1 MADKNEHATVFDYLT
16 WRGDLTFA
24 QDGFNEVDNL
34 ILCIISYINFKK
46 ISRLWSTDP
55 ADAMT
60 MGEVCAFLTSEDEQ
74 LGLSEE
80 DYIPLMRAAAKT
92 KRFGGVKLFAYE
104 SSHDDVR
111 EMQFNAVTFLLP
123 DESIFVAFMGTDR
136 SFAGWKEDFNMSFLE
151 AVPAQMRAIAYTTEI
166 ARACPD
172 RTLRIG
178 GHSKGGNLAI
188 YSAVK
193 CAQAVQQRIVGVY
206 NNDGPGFLNDLSA
219 TVEHQRIAERIH
231 TVVPQSSVV
240 GMLLE
245 HEKNVQVVHSTYE
258 GIMQHDGFS
267 WEVKGTQFVHLDD
280 FSREGK
286 LFDETIDAW
295 ADALSPQQREG
306 FSDALY
312 EVLTATGART
322 LSELG
327 GEKLK
332 SAVSILKSY
341 KSLDRET
348 RDALSDSFKL
358 LLHMGAKSVL
368 ESAQGE
374 QEREM
379 EQLRAALRQ
388 QKKKL
393 PEKR

>member
-1 MADKNEHATVFDYLT
+1 MANILDYLD
-16 WRGDLTFA
+16 WRGDLTLA
-24 QDGFNEVDNL
+24 VSPFNEVDALLLAELSFIEFEGIVPPPELGRGLRLRDAAEAFFARRKNRRTDMGL
-34 ILCIISYINFKK
+34 LVPGDIPAMLRAMAN
-46 ISRLWSTDP
+46 SR
-55 ADAMT
+55 
-60 MGEVCAFLTSEDEQ
+60 
-74 LGLSEE
+74 
-80 DYIPLMRAAAKT
+80 
-92 KRFGGVKLFAYE
+92 RFGDLLINAFEERIDEALEQQFA
-104 SSHDDVR
+104 
-111 EMQFNAVTFLLP
+111 AVTLDLGDGTVYVSFR
-123 DESIFVAFMGTDR
+123 GTDDTLG
-136 SFAGWKEDFNMSFLE
+136 GWKENLNMSFLAE
-151 AVPAQMRAIAYTTEI
+151 VPAQERAVEYLARI
-166 ARACPD
+166 ARQYPD
-172 RTLRIG
+172 RKLRVG

-193 CAQAVQQRIVGVY
+193 CPQEIQDRIVGVY
-206 NNDGPGFLNDLSA
+206 NNDGPGFLSDLSA
-219 TVEHQRIAERIH
+219 TAEHRRIAGRIH

-267 WEVKGTQFVHLDD
+267 WEVKGTRFVHLDD

-286 LFDETIDAW
+286 LLDETIDAW
-295 ADALSPQQREG
+295 ADALSPQQRES
-306 FSDALY
+306 FADALY

-348 RDALSDSFKL
+348 REALSGALKL
-358 LLHMGAKSVL
+358 LLRIGAKNVL

-379 EQLRAALRQ
+379 ERLRATLRQ

-393 PEKR
+393 PEKQ

>member
-1 MADKNEHATVFDYLT
+1 MANILDYLD
-16 WRGDLTFA
+16 WRGDLTLSVSP
-24 QDGFNEVDNL
+24 FNEVDAL
-34 ILCIISYINFKK
+34 LLAELSFIEFEGIVPPPELGRGLRLRDAARSYFARRKN
-46 ISRLWSTDP
+46 RSTDMGLLVPGDIP
-55 ADAMT
+55 AMLRAM
-60 MGEVCAFLTSEDEQ
+60 ADS
-74 LGLSEE
+74 
-80 DYIPLMRAAAKT
+80 R
-92 KRFGGVKLFAYE
+92 RFGDMMVNAYE
-104 SSHDDVR
+104 ERID
-111 EMQFNAVTFLLP
+111 EALEQQFAAVTIDLGDGTVYVSFR
-123 DESIFVAFMGTDR
+123 GTDDTLV
-136 SFAGWKEDFNMSFLE
+136 GWKENLNMSFLAE
-151 AVPAQMRAIAYTTEI
+151 VPAQERAVGYLERI
-166 ARACPD
+166 ARQYPD
-172 RTLRIG
+172 RFLRVG

-193 CAQAVQQRIVGVY
+193 CAQAVQDRIVAVY

-219 TVEHQRIAERIH
+219 TEAHRRIAERIR

-267 WEVKGTQFVHLDD
+267 WEVKGAQFVHLDD

-286 LFDETIDAW
+286 LLDETIDAW
-295 ADALSPQQREG
+295 ADALSPQQRES
-306 FSDALY
+306 FAEALY

-332 SAVSILKSY
+332 SVVSILRGY

-348 RDALSDSFKL
+348 REALSGALKL
-358 LLHMGAKSVL
+358 LLRLGARSVL
-368 ESAQGE
+368 ESAQDE
-374 QEREM
+374 QEKEM
-379 EQLRAALRQ
+379 EHIRAALRR

-393 PEKR
+393 TEK

>member
-1 MADKNEHATVFDYLT
+1 MANILDYLD
-16 WRGDLTFA
+16 WRGDLTLSVSP
-24 QDGFNEVDNL
+24 FNEVDAL
-34 ILCIISYINFKK
+34 LLAELSFIEFEGIVPPPELGRGLRLRDAARSYFARRKN
-46 ISRLWSTDP
+46 RSTDMGLLVPGDIP
-55 ADAMT
+55 AMLRAM
-60 MGEVCAFLTSEDEQ
+60 ADS
-74 LGLSEE
+74 
-80 DYIPLMRAAAKT
+80 R
-92 KRFGGVKLFAYE
+92 RFGDMMVNAYE
-104 SSHDDVR
+104 ERID
-111 EMQFNAVTFLLP
+111 EALEQQFAAVTIDLGDGTVYVSFR
-123 DESIFVAFMGTDR
+123 GTDDTLV
-136 SFAGWKEDFNMSFLE
+136 GWKENLNMSFLAE
-151 AVPAQMRAIAYTTEI
+151 VPAQERAVGYLERI
-166 ARACPD
+166 ARQYPD
-172 RTLRIG
+172 RSLRVG

-193 CAQAVQQRIVGVY
+193 CTQAVQDRIVAVY

-219 TVEHQRIAERIH
+219 TEAHRRIAERIR

-267 WEVKGTQFVHLDD
+267 WEVKGAQFVHLDD

-286 LFDETIDAW
+286 LLDETIDAW
-295 ADALSPQQREG
+295 AEALSPQQRES
-306 FSDALY
+306 FAEALY

-332 SAVSILKSY
+332 SVVSILRGY

-348 RDALSDSFKL
+348 REALSGALKL
-358 LLHMGAKSVL
+358 LLRLGARSVL
-368 ESAQGE
+368 ESAQDE
-374 QEREM
+374 QEKEM
-379 EQLRAALRQ
+379 EHIRAALRR

-393 PEKR
+393 TEK

>member
-1 MADKNEHATVFDYLT
+1 MANILDYLD
-16 WRGDLTFA
+16 WRGDLTLA
-24 QDGFNEVDNL
+24 QSPFNEVDALLLAELSFIEFEGIVPPPELGRGLRLRDAAEALFARRKNRSTEMGL
-34 ILCIISYINFKK
+34 LVPGDIPAMLRAMAD
-46 ISRLWSTDP
+46 SR
-55 ADAMT
+55 
-60 MGEVCAFLTSEDEQ
+60 
-74 LGLSEE
+74 
-80 DYIPLMRAAAKT
+80 
-92 KRFGGVKLFAYE
+92 RFGDMMVNAFEERIDEALEQQFA
-104 SSHDDVR
+104 
-111 EMQFNAVTFLLP
+111 AVMVDLGDGTVYVSFR
-123 DESIFVAFMGTDR
+123 GTDDTLV
-136 SFAGWKEDFNMSFLE
+136 GWKENLNMSFLAE
-151 AVPAQMRAIAYTTEI
+151 VPAQERAVRYLERI
-166 ARACPD
+166 ARQYPD
-172 RTLRIG
+172 RGLRVG

-193 CAQAVQQRIVGVY
+193 CAETVQNRIVGVY
-206 NNDGPGFLNDLSA
+206 NNDGPGFLSDLSA
-219 TVEHQRIAERIH
+219 TAEHRRIAGRIH

-240 GMLLE
+240 GLLLE

-267 WEVKGTQFVHLDD
+267 WEVKGTRFVHLDD

-286 LFDETIDAW
+286 LLDETIDAW
-295 ADALSPQQREG
+295 ADALSPQQRES
-306 FSDALY
+306 FADAFY

-348 RDALSDSFKL
+348 REALSGALKL
-358 LLHMGAKSVL
+358 LLRIGAKNVL

-374 QEREM
+374 QEKEM
-379 EQLRAALRQ
+379 ERLRATLRQ

-393 PEKR
+393 SGK

>member
-1 MADKNEHATVFDYLT
+1 MENILDYLD
-16 WRGDLTFA
+16 WRGDLTLSA
-24 QDGFNEVDNL
+24 SPFNEVDAL
-34 ILCIISYINFKK
+34 LLAELSFIEFEGIVPPPELGRGLRLRDAASSYFARRKNRRADMGLLVPGDIPAMLRAMAD
-46 ISRLWSTDP
+46 SR
-55 ADAMT
+55 
-60 MGEVCAFLTSEDEQ
+60 
-74 LGLSEE
+74 
-80 DYIPLMRAAAKT
+80 
-92 KRFGGVKLFAYE
+92 RFGDMMVNAFEERIDESLEQQFA
-104 SSHDDVR
+104 
-111 EMQFNAVTFLLP
+111 AVTLDLGDGTVYVSFR
-123 DESIFVAFMGTDR
+123 GTDDTLV
-136 SFAGWKEDFNMSFLE
+136 GWKENLNMSFLAE
-151 AVPAQMRAIAYTTEI
+151 VPAQERAVRYLERI
-166 ARACPD
+166 ARQYPD
-172 RTLRIG
+172 RKLRVG

-193 CAQAVQQRIVGVY
+193 CAQAVQDRIVGVY

-219 TVEHQRIAERIH
+219 TAEHRRIAERIH

-286 LFDETIDAW
+286 LLDETIDAW
-295 ADALSPQQREG
+295 ADALSPQQREV
-306 FSDALY
+306 FADALY

-327 GEKLK
+327 GEKFK
-332 SAVSILKSY
+332 SAVSILKGY

-348 RDALSDSFKL
+348 REALSGALKL
-358 LLHMGAKSVL
+358 LLRIGAKSVL
-368 ESAQGE
+368 ESAQEE
-374 QEREM
+374 QEKEM
-379 EQLRAALRQ
+379 ERLRATLRQ

-393 PEKR
+393 PEKQ

>member
-1 MADKNEHATVFDYLT
+1 MANILDYLD
-16 WRGDLTFA
+16 WRGDLTLSA
-24 QDGFNEVDNL
+24 SPFNEVDAL
-34 ILCIISYINFKK
+34 LLAELSFINFEGIVSPSELGYGLRLRDAAQVYFARRKK
-46 ISRLWSTDP
+46 RGTDMGALVPGDIPTMLRAMANSR
-55 ADAMT
+55 
-60 MGEVCAFLTSEDEQ
+60 
-74 LGLSEE
+74 
-80 DYIPLMRAAAKT
+80 
-92 KRFGGVKLFAYE
+92 RFGDMMINAFEERIDEALEQQFA
-104 SSHDDVR
+104 
-111 EMQFNAVTFLLP
+111 AVTIDLGDGTVYVSFR
-123 DESIFVAFMGTDR
+123 GTDDTLV
-136 SFAGWKEDFNMSFLE
+136 GWKENLNMSFLAE
-151 AVPAQMRAIAYTTEI
+151 VPAQERAAQYLERI
-166 ARACPD
+166 ARQYPD
-172 RTLRIG
+172 RGLRVG

-193 CAQAVQQRIVGVY
+193 CARAVQDRIVGVY

-219 TVEHQRIAERIH
+219 TAEHRRIADRIH

-240 GMLLE
+240 GLLLE

-267 WEVKGTQFVHLDD
+267 WEVRGTQFVHLEE

-286 LFDETIDAW
+286 LWDETIDAW

-306 FSDALY
+306 FADALY

-322 LSELG
+322 LSELS

-348 RDALSDSFKL
+348 REALSGAFKL
-358 LLHMGAKSVL
+358 LLRLGAKNVL
-368 ESAQGE
+368 ESAQEE
-374 QEREM
+374 QEKEM
-379 EQLRAALRQ
+379 ERLRATLRR

-393 PEKR
+393 SEKQ

>member
-1 MADKNEHATVFDYLT
+1 MANILDYLD
-16 WRGDLTFA
+16 WRGDLTLSVSP
-24 QDGFNEVDNL
+24 FNEVDAL
-34 ILCIISYINFKK
+34 LLAELSFIEFEGIVPPPELGRGLRLRDAARSYFARRKN
-46 ISRLWSTDP
+46 RSTDMGLLVPGDIP
-55 ADAMT
+55 AMLRAM
-60 MGEVCAFLTSEDEQ
+60 ADS
-74 LGLSEE
+74 
-80 DYIPLMRAAAKT
+80 R
-92 KRFGGVKLFAYE
+92 RFGDMMVNAYE
-104 SSHDDVR
+104 ERID
-111 EMQFNAVTFLLP
+111 EALEQQFAAVTIDLGDGTVYVSFR
-123 DESIFVAFMGTDR
+123 GTDDTLV
-136 SFAGWKEDFNMSFLE
+136 GWKENLNMSFLPE
-151 AVPAQMRAIAYTTEI
+151 VPAQERAVGYLERI
-166 ARACPD
+166 ARQYPD
-172 RTLRIG
+172 RSLRVG

-193 CAQAVQQRIVGVY
+193 CTQAVQDRIVAVY

-219 TVEHQRIAERIH
+219 TEAHRRIAERIR

-267 WEVKGTQFVHLDD
+267 WEVKGAQFVHLDD

-286 LFDETIDAW
+286 LLDETIDAW
-295 ADALSPQQREG
+295 ADALSPQQRES
-306 FSDALY
+306 FAEALY

-332 SAVSILKSY
+332 SVVSILRGY

-348 RDALSDSFKL
+348 REALSGALKL
-358 LLHMGAKSVL
+358 LLRLGARSVL
-368 ESAQGE
+368 ESAQDE
-374 QEREM
+374 QEKEM
-379 EQLRAALRQ
+379 EHIRAALRR

-393 PEKR
+393 TEK

>member
-1 MADKNEHATVFDYLT
+1 MANILDYLD
-16 WRGDLTFA
+16 WRGDLTLSA
-24 QDGFNEVDNL
+24 SPFNEVDAL
-34 ILCIISYINFKK
+34 LLAELSFIEFEGIVPPPELGRGLRLRDAAEAYFAHRKK
-46 ISRLWSTDP
+46 RSADMGVLVPGDIPAMLRAMADSR
-55 ADAMT
+55 
-60 MGEVCAFLTSEDEQ
+60 
-74 LGLSEE
+74 
-80 DYIPLMRAAAKT
+80 
-92 KRFGGVKLFAYE
+92 RFGDLTVNAFEERIDEALEQQFA
-104 SSHDDVR
+104 
-111 EMQFNAVTFLLP
+111 AVTLDLG
-123 DESIFVAFMGTDR
+123 DGTVFVSFRGTDDTLV
-136 SFAGWKEDFNMSFLE
+136 GWKENLNMSFLAE
-151 AVPAQMRAIAYTTEI
+151 VPAQERAVRYLERI
-166 ARACPD
+166 ARQYPD
-172 RTLRIG
+172 RKLRVG

-193 CAQAVQQRIVGVY
+193 CAEATQDRIVGVY

-219 TVEHQRIAERIH
+219 TAEHRRIADRIH

-245 HEKNVQVVHSTYE
+245 HEKNVQVVHSTYG

-267 WEVKGTQFVHLDD
+267 WEVRGARFVHLND

-286 LFDETIDAW
+286 LFDDTLDAW
-295 ADALSPQQREG
+295 ANALSPQQRES
-306 FSDALY
+306 FADALY

-322 LSELG
+322 LSELS

-332 SAVSILKSY
+332 SAISILKSY

-348 RDALSDSFKL
+348 REALSGAFKL
-358 LLHMGAKSVL
+358 LLRIGAKSVL

-379 EQLRAALRQ
+379 EQLRATLRR

-393 PEKR
+393 SEKR

>member
-1 MADKNEHATVFDYLT
+1 MANILDYLD
-16 WRGDLTFA
+16 WRGDLTLA
-24 QDGFNEVDNL
+24 QSPFNEVDAL
-34 ILCIISYINFKK
+34 LLAELSFIEFEGIVPPPELGRGL
-46 ISRLWSTDP
+46 RLRD
-55 ADAMT
+55 
-60 MGEVCAFLTSEDEQ
+60 
-74 LGLSEE
+74 
-80 DYIPLMRAAAKT
+80 AAKAYFARR
-92 KRFGGVKLFAYE
+92 KNHSDDMGLLVPGDIPAMLRAMANSRRFGDMMINAFEERIDEALEQQFA
-104 SSHDDVR
+104 
-111 EMQFNAVTFLLP
+111 AVTLDLGDGTVYVSFR
-123 DESIFVAFMGTDR
+123 GTDDTLV
-136 SFAGWKEDFNMSFLE
+136 GWKENLNMSFLAE
-151 AVPAQMRAIAYTTEI
+151 VPAQERAIRYLERI
-166 ARACPD
+166 ARQYPD
-172 RTLRIG
+172 RGLRVG

-193 CAQAVQQRIVGVY
+193 CTETVQDRIVGVY
-206 NNDGPGFLNDLSA
+206 NNDGPGFLSDLSA
-219 TVEHQRIAERIH
+219 TAAHRRIADRIR

-267 WEVKGTQFVHLDD
+267 WEVRGTQFVHLDD

-295 ADALSPQQREG
+295 ADALTPQQRES
-306 FSDALY
+306 FADALY
-312 EVLTATGART
+312 EILTATGART

-348 RDALSDSFKL
+348 REALSGAFRL
-358 LLHMGAKSVL
+358 LLRLGAKNVV
-368 ESAQGE
+368 ENAQGE
-374 QEREM
+374 QEKEM
-379 EQLRAALRQ
+379 ERLRAALRQ

>member
-1 MADKNEHATVFDYLT
+1 MANILDYLD
-16 WRGDLTFA
+16 WRGDLTLA
-24 QDGFNEVDNL
+24 ASPFNEVDAL
-34 ILCIISYINFKK
+34 LLAELSFIEFEGIVPPPELGRGLRLRDAAHSYFARRKNHSGDMGALVPGDIPAMLRAMAE
-46 ISRLWSTDP
+46 SR
-55 ADAMT
+55 
-60 MGEVCAFLTSEDEQ
+60 
-74 LGLSEE
+74 
-80 DYIPLMRAAAKT
+80 
-92 KRFGGVKLFAYE
+92 RFGDMPVNAFEERIDEALEQQFA
-104 SSHDDVR
+104 
-111 EMQFNAVTFLLP
+111 AVTLDLGDGTVYVSFR
-123 DESIFVAFMGTDR
+123 GTDDTLV
-136 SFAGWKEDFNMSFLE
+136 GWKENLNMSFLAE
-151 AVPAQMRAIAYTTEI
+151 VPAQERAVRYLERI
-166 ARACPD
+166 ARQYPD
-172 RTLRIG
+172 RKLRVG

-193 CAQAVQQRIVGVY
+193 CTETVQNRIVSVY

-219 TVEHQRIAERIH
+219 TAEHQRIADRIH

-267 WEVKGTQFVHLDD
+267 WEVRGTQFVHLEE

-286 LFDETIDAW
+286 LWDETIDAW

-306 FSDALY
+306 FADALY

-327 GEKLK
+327 GEKFK
-332 SAVSILKSY
+332 SAVSILKGY

-348 RDALSDSFKL
+348 REALSGAFRL
-358 LLHMGAKSVL
+358 LLRIGAKSVL
-368 ESAQGE
+368 ESAQEE

-379 EQLRAALRQ
+379 ERLRATVRR

-393 PEKR
+393 SEKQ

>member
-1 MADKNEHATVFDYLT
+1 MANILDYLD
-16 WRGDLTFA
+16 WRGDLTLS
-24 QDGFNEVDNL
+24 QSPFNEVDAL
-34 ILCIISYINFKK
+34 LLAELSFIEFEGTVPPPELGRGL
-46 ISRLWSTDP
+46 RLRD
-55 ADAMT
+55 
-60 MGEVCAFLTSEDEQ
+60 
-74 LGLSEE
+74 
-80 DYIPLMRAAAKT
+80 AAKAYFARR
-92 KRFGGVKLFAYE
+92 KNRSDDMGLLVPGDIPAMLRAMAESHRFGDMMVNAFEQRIDEALEQQFA
-104 SSHDDVR
+104 
-111 EMQFNAVTFLLP
+111 AVTIDLGDGTVYVSFR
-123 DESIFVAFMGTDR
+123 GTDDTLV
-136 SFAGWKEDFNMSFLE
+136 GWKENLNMGFLAE
-151 AVPAQMRAIAYTTEI
+151 VPAQERAVRYLERI
-166 ARACPD
+166 ARQYPD
-172 RTLRIG
+172 RKLRVG
-178 GHSKGGNLAI
+178 GYSKGGNLAI

-193 CAQAVQQRIVGVY
+193 CAPEVQQRIVGVY

-295 ADALSPQQREG
+295 ADALSAQQRES
-306 FSDALY
+306 FADALY

-348 RDALSDSFKL
+348 REALSGAFRL
-358 LLHMGAKSVL
+358 LLRLGAKNVL
-368 ESAQGE
+368 ESAQEE
-374 QEREM
+374 QEQEM
-379 EQLRAALRQ
+379 ERLRDALRQ

-393 PEKR
+393 SEKR